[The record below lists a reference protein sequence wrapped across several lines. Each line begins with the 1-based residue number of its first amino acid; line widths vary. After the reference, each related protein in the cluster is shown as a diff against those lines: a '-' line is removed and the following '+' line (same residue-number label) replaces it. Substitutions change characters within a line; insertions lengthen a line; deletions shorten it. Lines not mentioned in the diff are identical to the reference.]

1 MEMILPRL
9 LFIVL
14 LGGASLITGC
24 ASQADRTSRLE
35 RRQDSIDARTTG
47 RQERWQIRGERED
60 ARAKARFD
68 AM

>member
-14 LGGASLITGC
+14 LGGASLIIGC
-24 ASQADRTSRLE
+24 ASPADRTSRLE
-35 RRQDSIDARTTG
+35 RRQDNIDARTAG
-47 RQERWQIRGERED
+47 RQERWQIRSERED